1 MNWSTHYPTY
11 FASPDEPPSS
21 ALASTSTLATTT
33 TPLPTDR
40 VIPAKLALGKQV
52 EFADIGCGF
61 GGLLI
66 SLAPLYPDTLML
78 GQCTSLYH
86 HLSSSPALSS
96 NSHD

>member
-11 FASPDEPPSS
+11 FENPDTPQSS
-21 ALASTSTLATTT
+21 ALASTSTLATA
-33 TPLPTDR
+33 PTKDPVDA
-40 VIPAKLALGKQV
+40 VIPAKLALGKKV

-78 GQCTSLYH
+78 GQSSSLYSF
-86 HLSSSPALSS
+86 LPARHVS
-96 NSHD
+96 